1 VDKNGIVTFSSGP
14 GTRIRILRKELEKI
28 GAGKQKPEEV
38 KDKYLRSPLLGF
50 DMDRVADALQEIKP
64 ESSWFQTRPE
74 SDRYKTNFSVESIA
88 TGIDVDFKD
97 ATAKKQG
104 AFDYTMGFLTQR
116 THKEWEP
123 TYTLPRPLNV
133 FSIEEGVAITTR
145 ARAGVYAD
153 MSEDWTVGL
162 EVDAYGRGGDAGVGD
177 IWGVTPPYFSN
188 PFAGHSNDVS
198 LNTLWARYT
207 LRYDY
212 IRRRLYPFARG

>member
-1 VDKNGIVTFSSGP
+1 MDK
-14 GTRIRILRKELEKI
+14 
-28 GAGKQKPEEV
+28 A
-38 KDKYLRSPLLGF
+38 
-50 DMDRVADALQEIKP
+50 ADALQEIKP

-74 SDRYKTNFSVESIA
+74 SDRYKTNFSIESIA

-97 ATAKKQG
+97 DTAKTQG

-133 FSIEEGVAITTR
+133 FSIEEGAAITTR

-153 MSEDWTVGL
+153 MSEDWTMGL
-162 EVDAYGRGGDAGVGD
+162 EVDAYGLGGDAGVGD

-188 PFAGHSNDVS
+188 PFVGTHKRCLAQYS
-198 LNTLWARYT
+198 LGSLST
-207 LRYDY
+207 LRHDHVCG
-212 IRRRLYPFARG
+212 RLHPAACRRLRPQR